1 MDLNLKDFIFTG
13 DKSKH
18 SKTYVKGHVL
28 IKDDF
33 GNVILEKDNLVLLN
47 TRIFLFEHLFKV
59 GSPNS
64 NNGYDKDRHN
74 MKVCL
79 FRVGQGGADVNA
91 TPFNPYVPVF
101 SDTDLNQPVPFITY
115 DNSKQF
121 NEEMINNQSIIDTD
135 IDYETTPRG
144 TYDNKNIYYKK
155 YYKCLPEGL
164 TLPIADVK
172 PYYAKL
178 INIENYDNLGWNTD
192 YHSTGELS
200 YKLSLSIDV
209 NECRGN
215 VINELGLILAD
226 FNLTEITNDTEA
238 SLVSNTINSNSVTFP
253 CYVANDVKDDWL
265 LATRITF
272 DSISLTSTYSK
283 FNIFYTL
290 YI

>member
-1 MDLNLKDFIFTG
+1 MDLNLKDYINTG
-13 DKSKH
+13 DKT
-18 SKTYVKGHVL
+18 SKTYIKGHVV

-33 GNVILEKDNLVLLN
+33 GNTILEKDNLVLLN

-59 GSPNS
+59 GSPDS
-64 NNGYDKDRHN
+64 NDGYDKNRHN

-91 TPFNPYVPVF
+91 TPFNPYVPTYN
-101 SDTDLNQPVPFITY
+101 DQDLTQPIPFITY
-115 DNSKQF
+115 DNNK
-121 NEEMINNQSIIDTD
+121 NNDEELINNESIVGDD
-135 IDYETTPRG
+135 IDYETTPRSVF
-144 TYDNKNIYYKK
+144 NNLNVYYKK
-155 YYKCLPEGL
+155 YYQCLPRSYQSV
-164 TLPIADVK
+164 ISDIK

-178 INIENYDNLGWNTD
+178 IDIENNSNLGWNND
-192 YHSTGELS
+192 YESTGELS
-200 YKLSLSIDV
+200 FKIALSIDA

-226 FNLTEITNDTEA
+226 FNTIKLTESN
-238 SLVSNTINSNSVTFP
+238 SNYSNTINENSVSFP
-253 CYVANDVKDDWL
+253 CYLATDVKSDWI

-283 FNIFYTL
+283 FNIYYTL